1 MTITGFIEQ
10 NEFLKKVKSLWNAT
24 PKGASSVAKRQAANI
39 IRSKSIALPE
49 MGRLNEFE
57 EAGSF
62 TFDSIN
68 ATYNNESIVR
78 QAIDK
83 YVDLMFKSG
92 WSLTGKNQ
100 AAVDY
105 VKMRLALLAEGTG
118 IPTEQL
124 LIEIAED
131 FVLYHNVFILKVRQS
146 NTYQFPSG
154 VKVISNGTTKPVTG
168 LFLVAPSS
176 ITIKRNQN
184 GTVLQYKQEVDGVSG
199 TLVIKPDDMIHI
211 YRNKPRGKGFGVPF
225 LTPVVNDI
233 KLLRIIEELVGK
245 LIYKEAFPIISYIV
259 GTDERPAT
267 DDEIVKVKTDLTN
280 MPLDGMVV
288 MPERHKIDVTGA
300 GKEVLD
306 LGQYLDYFEK
316 RVFTGLGVSETLMG
330 QGEAASRSTAE
341 NLSAQLNDKIK
352 AYQKSLSVFV
362 NDKIINSLLIEGGFD
377 PVINPIDA
385 VSFDFK
391 EIDLDSKIKVE
402 NHAIQKFAANAI
414 THEEMRIEMGMDPV
428 TDEARLAYQMIQQY
442 LDAQAANNQIASQV
456 TPTNQ
461 HTESFK
467 EAYKD
472 GIVDVSQKMPRDRI
486 NEYAAKINSFLESV
500 KQDLLDKPESKTSE
514 FLFSLI
520 TKQMEEYLYRY
531 SSNCFYNAINLVAR
545 QELNIS
551 RSPYIEFAEIK
562 PKIREKYINGLHQ
575 VINKCAEE
583 MMTSDNIE
591 NLIDNYTT
599 RVVYVLRDAGF
610 ASYNL
615 GVVALAKKQNIK
627 ILRLNS
633 ENDCC
638 ELCQS
643 YQKTGIL
650 VNDESSMPPYHNHC
664 TCLLTIKQTDT

>member
-10 NEFLKKVKSLWNAT
+10 NEFLNKVKSLWNAT

-105 VKMRLALLAEGTG
+105 VKMRLALIAEGTG

-154 VKVISNGTTKPVTG
+154 IKVISNGTTKPVTG

-184 GTVLQYKQEVDGVSG
+184 GTVLQYQQEVDGVSG

-267 DDEIVKVKTDLTN
+267 DDEIAKIKTDLTN
-280 MPLDGMVV
+280 MPLDGMVI

-377 PVINPIDA
+377 PVINAIDA

-442 LDAQAANNQIASQV
+442 LDAQSANNQMASQV

-467 EAYKD
+467 EAYKE

-531 SSNCFYNAINLVAR
+531 SSNCRAW
-545 QELNIS
+545 
-551 RSPYIEFAEIK
+551 
-562 PKIREKYINGLHQ
+562 
-575 VINKCAEE
+575 
-583 MMTSDNIE
+583 
-591 NLIDNYTT
+591 
-599 RVVYVLRDAGF
+599 
-610 ASYNL
+610 
-615 GVVALAKKQNIK
+615 
-627 ILRLNS
+627 
-633 ENDCC
+633 
-638 ELCQS
+638 
-643 YQKTGIL
+643 
-650 VNDESSMPPYHNHC
+650 
-664 TCLLTIKQTDT
+664 